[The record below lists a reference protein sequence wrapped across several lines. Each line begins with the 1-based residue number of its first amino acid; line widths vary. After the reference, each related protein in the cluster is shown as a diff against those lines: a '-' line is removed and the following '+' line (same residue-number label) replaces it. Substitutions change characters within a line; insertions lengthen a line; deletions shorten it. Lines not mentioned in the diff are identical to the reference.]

1 MRFVLISRLEFH
13 GTFYKKSSSQLRW
26 PLLFRP
32 ASHRDFMFVFFQ
44 VNRSIKARD
53 MAQIESIE
61 IMEFQAQLSLNTLYS
76 GKV

>member
-13 GTFYKKSSSQLRW
+13 STLYKSSSQLRW

-32 ASHRDFMFVFFQ
+32 ASHGDFMFVFFQ
-44 VNRSIKARD
+44 VNTSIKARD
-53 MAQIESIE
+53 MTQIEGIE